1 MSDVDRK
8 CKKCKV
14 FGEGEEGRGCD
25 LLPKC
30 LTGMGVG
37 MRLFAKDGVALIY
50 FI

>member
-1 MSDVDRK
+1 MLIESV
-8 CKKCKV
+8 KKCKV
-14 FGEGEEGRGCD
+14 FWGRERRGRGCD